1 MDKWVYIY
9 TYISPLQTMQL
20 QVEKP
25 AEEFPIIL
33 GSSGYALLIT
43 IR

>member
-9 TYISPLQTMQL
+9 TYINPPQAMQL

-25 AEEFPIIL
+25 TEEFPIIL
-33 GSSGYALLIT
+33 GSSGYTSLIT
-43 IR
+43 IG